1 MGVPVSAILHAL
13 EKASQ
18 ARIKRRSRI
27 PLALKH
33 AKRHLSKTVDK
44 PCDSMKPSQ
53 NRTEAQPLAKMA
65 LKLTNE
71 HGDPD
76 LDELK
81 SALLAL
87 NDGEHDVIVR
97 KALEQIRVF
106 FQKKWLDLSEHERNQ
121 SLQRARDDLAGLMAN
136 LSEVAAEQL
145 AENIARDRLR
155 AEYPLLSADTLWD
168 TLRLNPLGTE

>member
-1 MGVPVSAILHAL
+1 M
-13 EKASQ
+13 
-18 ARIKRRSRI
+18 
-27 PLALKH
+27 
-33 AKRHLSKTVDK
+33 
-44 PCDSMKPSQ
+44 
-53 NRTEAQPLAKMA
+53 
-65 LKLTNE
+65 
-71 HGDPD
+71 
-76 LDELK
+76 
-81 SALLAL
+81 
-87 NDGEHDVIVR
+87 R